1 MAVKSFEPGKYHTSG
16 VWSVLSYKDVTTAKF
31 PFKNKV

>member
-16 VWSVLSYKDVTTAKF
+16 VSFVLSYNDVTMAKF